1 MTKQKTLQ
9 PKQKTPPTPVP
20 PKPAASKPV
29 SKQSAQSKFPN
40 IFVPVFLPTGIPET
54 KPLTPAPM
62 SAPQSPQPTQPEHT
76 APVKPTEPTPTP
88 TLTPAPAPQP
98 AAPVQPQR
106 SSKAVNEFVNLGAG
120 LFTQLS
126 FAKSEQRQAA
136 IIQAL
141 RRLAD
146 DVGVDAQTRE
156 DIIFSYLPEEEEE
169 KKDEMGDLFRYA
181 IMFSLLRG

>member
-1 MTKQKTLQ
+1 MTKQKVSQ
-9 PKQKTPPTPVP
+9 PKFVP
-20 PKPAASKPV
+20 PKPPAPQLGRV
-29 SKQSAQSKFPN
+29 QPEPFMFPRLSMPD
-40 IFVPVFLPTGIPET
+40 VPTYTPET
-54 KPLTPAPM
+54 KLPETQPA
-62 SAPQSPQPTQPEHT
+62 PQPTQQ
-76 APVKPTEPTPTP
+76 AQPVQPTQPT
-88 TLTPAPAPQP
+88 PAPQP

-106 SSKAVNEFVNLGAG
+106 SSRAVNEFVNLGAG